1 MGVADARF
9 CGDVA
14 SMLQRRFES
23 TSPPLPLGVEVVD
36 KEDLELANHLAGHQ
50 RKYLKLKFNNVSDMM
65 NARKELQPIVA
76 SNQVVL
82 N

>member
-1 MGVADARF
+1 
-9 CGDVA
+9 
-14 SMLQRRFES
+14 MLQRRFES